1 MEEKNVFTGKTVDEA
16 LENGLQSLGLTLLDV
31 DYEVLEEG
39 KKKLFG
45 SVKAVVKI
53 IPKNEAKVKESP
65 ASAPKES
72 TAPKAKIEKK
82 EVPAKPVKKSAAEK
96 PAHAHGG
103 ESVDPVEF
111 IDGLLVKLG
120 VEGKSEVVSE
130 ENGIHIEIKTA
141 SSARVIGKHGDVLDA
156 IQSIAGAVANI
167 GNDEY
172 KKVIVDCENY
182 RAQREQTLK
191 DLAVKIANK
200 AVETGRKVV
209 LEPMTPY
216 ERRVIHATLADS
228 TEVKTASEGREPVRY
243 VVVIP
248 NGAHPGDR
256 GIRFG
261 DRRRDGR
268 RDDRHDRYGRGGDR
282 RRDGRRDGGSRP
294 AGGGAKR
301 GKKEIYFGTFLGNS
315 NDNKNEE

>member
-16 LENGLQSLGLTLLDV
+16 LDLGLEALGLTLDQI

-53 IPKNEAKVKESP
+53 IPKGEAKTEEKITKVAE
-65 ASAPKES
+65 AP
-72 TAPKAKIEKK
+72 APKAKIEKK
-82 EVPAKPVKKSAAEK
+82 SLNAKPVKKSAEK
-96 PAHAHGG
+96 PAKARSG
-103 ESVDPVEF
+103 ESVDPIEF

-130 ENGIHIEIKTA
+130 ENGIHIEIKA
-141 SSARVIGKHGDVLDA
+141 ENSARVIGKHGDVLDA

-200 AVETGRKVV
+200 AVETGRKVI

-216 ERRVIHATLADS
+216 ERRVIHATLADNE
-228 TEVKTASEGREPVRY
+228 EVKTASEGREPARY
-243 VVVIP
+243 IVVIP
-248 NGAHPGDR
+248 NNANPADR
-256 GIRFG
+256 GIKFG
-261 DRRRDGR
+261 DRHGRGDRRG
-268 RDDRHDRYGRGGDR
+268 HGHGGDR
-282 RRDGRRDGGSRP
+282 RRDNRRREGSSRP
-294 AGGGAKR
+294 SNGGASR
-301 GKKEIYFGTFLGNS
+301 GKKEIHFGTFLGNS
-315 NDNKNEE
+315 NDKPEV

>member
-1 MEEKNVFTGKTVDEA
+1 MEEKNVFTAKTVDEA
-16 LENGLQSLGLTLLDV
+16 LDLGLEALGLTLDEI

-53 IPKNEAKVKESP
+53 IPKGEAKAEEKTAQAPAVKE
-65 ASAPKES
+65 
-72 TAPKAKIEKK
+72 KIEKK
-82 EVPAKPVKKSAAEK
+82 SVNAKPVKRNAEK
-96 PAHAHGG
+96 PVRANSG
-103 ESVDPVEF
+103 EKADPVEF

-120 VEGKSEVVSE
+120 IEGRSEIVSE
-130 ENGIHIEIKTA
+130 ENGIRIEIK
-141 SSARVIGKHGDVLDA
+141 SENSARVIGKHGDVLDA

-167 GNDEY
+167 GNEEY

-191 DLAVKIANK
+191 DLALKIANK
-200 AVETGRKVV
+200 AVESGRKVI
-209 LEPMTPY
+209 LEPMSPY
-216 ERRVIHATLADS
+216 ERRVIHATLADN
-228 TEVKTASEGREPVRY
+228 TDVKTASEGREPVRF

-248 NGAHPGDR
+248 NNARPGDR
-256 GIRFG
+256 GVRFG

-268 RDDRHDRYGRGGDR
+268 GDR
-282 RRDGRRDGGSRP
+282 RGRGNRDGERRFDRRREGGARTANS
-294 AGGGAKR
+294 GAKR

-315 NDNKNEE
+315 NDKTED

>member
-53 IPKNEAKVKESP
+53 IPKNEAKVKENP
-65 ASAPKES
+65 APAPKES

-96 PAHAHGG
+96 TVHVHSG

-111 IDGLLVKLG
+111 IDGLLLKLG

-167 GNDEY
+167 GNEEY

-294 AGGGAKR
+294 AGGAKR

>member
-53 IPKNEAKVKESP
+53 IPKNEGKVKESP
-65 ASAPKES
+65 APAPKES
-72 TAPKAKIEKK
+72 AAPKAKIEKK

-96 PAHAHGG
+96 PMHAHGG

-282 RRDGRRDGGSRP
+282 RGDRRRDGGSRP
-294 AGGGAKR
+294 AGGAKR
-301 GKKEIYFGTFLGNS
+301 GKKEIYFGTFLGNT

>member
-16 LENGLQSLGLTLLDV
+16 LDLGLEALGLTLDEI
-31 DYEVLEEG
+31 DYEVVEEG

-53 IPKNEAKVKESP
+53 IPKDEAKTEEKAEKKTEEP
-65 ASAPKES
+65 APKV
-72 TAPKAKIEKK
+72 KIEKK
-82 EVPAKPVKKSAAEK
+82 TVDAKPVKKAEK
-96 PAHAHGG
+96 KPVKEHSG

-130 ENGIHIEIKTA
+130 ENGIHIEIKTE

-200 AVETGRKVV
+200 AVESGRKVI

-216 ERRVIHATLADS
+216 ERRVIHSALADNE
-228 TEVKTASEGREPVRY
+228 EVKTASEGKEPARY
-243 VVVIP
+243 IVVIP
-248 NGAHPGDR
+248 NNARPGDR
-256 GIRFG
+256 GVRFG

-268 RDDRHDRYGRGGDR
+268 GDRHGHGGDR
-282 RRDGRRDGGSRP
+282 RRDHRRDGGSRP
-294 AGGGAKR
+294 SNGGAPR
-301 GKKEIYFGTFLGNS
+301 GKKEIHFGTFLGNS
-315 NDNKNEE
+315 NDKPEV